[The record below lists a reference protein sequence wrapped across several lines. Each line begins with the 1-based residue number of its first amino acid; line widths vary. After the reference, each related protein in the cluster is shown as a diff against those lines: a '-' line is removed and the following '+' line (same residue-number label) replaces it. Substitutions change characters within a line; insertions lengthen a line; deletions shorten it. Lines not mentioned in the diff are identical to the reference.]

1 MLSPWWTSDTTMS
14 SGCRPTTT
22 YVARGS
28 IGSPSSGVWVLMTRR
43 CGCAASRAS
52 TSSRGST
59 SQSSHGD
66 SSISGR
72 GSSGVRSTS
81 SRQIIC
87 TQVVPLLDRV
97 LTTMSP
103 GRNSKPSQRP
113 LSSSADR

>member
-1 MLSPWWTSDTTMS
+1 MS

-28 IGSPSSGVWVLMTRR
+28 IGTPSSGVWVLITRR
-43 CGCAASRAS
+43 CGCAASRAT

-72 GSSGVRSTS
+72 GSSGVRRMS

-87 TQVVPLLDRV
+87 TQVVPLFDRV
-97 LTTMSP
+97 LTTTSP
-103 GRNSKPSQRP
+103 ARNGKPSHRA
-113 LSSSADR
+113 LSSSGDR